1 MMNRIVPLLT
11 CFSLVFASVA
21 SAGLVSQRSAAND
34 ALAEFT
40 KRMPPKQ
47 AAIAT
52 ATREAETVGWDIY
65 RTEAL
70 ADIAGYA
77 AAANLS
83 STQRGQ
89 IDGSIVVAGA
99 SEWTVRFYAKNDR
112 GFAPVADIV
121 FDINDRAGLRRE
133 NLAPF
138 TAQELALIRATE
150 LVNAKE
156 NPCDDTFKTITLPR
170 IGKDGITVYKIR
182 QCMDDSHFPVGQHT
196 RYAISPDGQKIVA
209 EHEFARRCNT
219 IATSLSDDK
228 KHEEVRLTTSLDPQ
242 PTEVQVYL
250 SIRYGLDIFLATT
263 QSNLYWQIDRGVSH
277 TD

>member
-11 CFSLVFASVA
+11 CFSLAIASTA
-21 SAGLVSQRSAAND
+21 SAGLVSQHSAAND
-34 ALAEFT
+34 ALADFN
-40 KRMPPKQ
+40 KRMPPKE

-70 ADIAGYA
+70 ADIASYA

-83 STQRGQ
+83 ATQKSA
-89 IDGSIVVAGA
+89 IDGSIVVANA
-99 SEWTVRFYAKNDR
+99 SEWTVRFYSKTDR
-112 GFAPVADIV
+112 GYAPVADIV

-138 TAQELALIRATE
+138 SVQELGLIRATE
-150 LVNAKE
+150 LVKNKE
-156 NPCDDTFKTITLPR
+156 NPCDDTFKTITLP
-170 IGKDGITVYKIR
+170 KTDKGITVYKIR
-182 QCMDDSHFPVGQHT
+182 QCTDNSHFPVGQHV
-196 RYAISPDGQKIVA
+196 RYSVSPDGTKILA
-209 EHEFARRCNT
+209 EHEFYRRCNT
-219 IATSLSDDK
+219 ISTSISDETK
-228 KHEEVRLTTSLDPQ
+228 REEVRLTTSLDPQ